1 MSHNRLCDAVLAAVS
16 TWLILTLATAQ
27 QKLPAASDQPA
38 IGNSPSAKRTA
49 WLNRGREAP
58 AGSAAAALRLAALDL
73 PWSPAA
79 PVCIRSGF
87 VALREVAGFFGF
99 EYVDDVEQSAVKLRT
114 FIDRVKTAP
123 RGYAGLFDAVQVK
136 EEQLDQLYNFDY
148 QLLSEADNL
157 AAAIDQCRVALGVI
171 PAPPAAEGAAP
182 APTGLDAL
190 KAALNTVKRVCTGLN
205 DLYDKRQ
212 HLLVGSL

>member
-1 MSHNRLCDAVLAAVS
+1 MTDLTSQIKDQRGGFAKILSKIPGFKGYMEKETRRDADKIVRDVVAAKFTDQLDRLSELQTDMLS
-16 TWLILTLATAQ
+16 N
-27 QKLPAASDQPA
+27 
-38 IGNSPSAKRTA
+38 G
-49 WLNRGREAP
+49 
-58 AGSAAAALRLAALDL
+58 
-73 PWSPAA
+73 
-79 PVCIRSGF
+79 
-87 VALREVAGFFGF
+87 GF

-123 RGYAGLFDAVQVK
+123 RGYAGVFDAVQVK
-136 EEQLDQLYNFDY
+136 EDQLDQLYNFDY

-157 AAAIDQCRVALGVI
+157 AAAIDGCRVALGVM
-171 PAPPAAEGAAP
+171 PAPPVAEGAAP

-190 KAALNTVKRVCTGLN
+190 KAAMSAVKRICTGLN

>member
-1 MSHNRLCDAVLAAVS
+1 MTDLASQFKDQRGGFAKILSKIPGFKGYMEKETRRDADKTVRDVVAARFTDQLDRLTELQTDMLS
-16 TWLILTLATAQ
+16 N
-27 QKLPAASDQPA
+27 
-38 IGNSPSAKRTA
+38 G
-49 WLNRGREAP
+49 
-58 AGSAAAALRLAALDL
+58 
-73 PWSPAA
+73 
-79 PVCIRSGF
+79 
-87 VALREVAGFFGF
+87 GF
-99 EYVDDVEQSAVKLRT
+99 EFIDDVEQSAVKLRT

-148 QLLSEADNL
+148 QLLGEADNL
-157 AAAIDQCRVALGVI
+157 AAAIDQCRVALGVM

-182 APTGLDAL
+182 APIGPEAL
-190 KAALNTVKRVCTGLN
+190 KAAMNVVKRTCTGLN